1 MVLKLDERK
10 KALSN
15 YRIQEAEDSL
25 KVAKFCLNNELYKDS
40 INRSYYAAFYCV
52 KAVLALSSTD
62 FKRHKDVMAHFNKE
76 YVSTSIF
83 SRNLGRR
90 LGKIQ
95 RIRELSDY
103 DDFFLASK
111 EQAEEQYETAQ
122 ELLKAVK
129 LYICQ

>member
-1 MVLKLDERK
+1 
-10 KALSN
+10 
-15 YRIQEAEDSL
+15 
-25 KVAKFCLNNELYKDS
+25 
-40 INRSYYAAFYCV
+40 
-52 KAVLALSSTD
+52 
-62 FKRHKDVMAHFNKE
+62 MAHFNKE

-83 SRNLGRR
+83 PRNLGRR